1 MKNTPF
7 PLLAE
12 DRKARIGMINEYM
25 GKYARSNGQVSPM
38 IQLYADVRGPYLK
51 SVLENLATAS
61 VSGARRAD
69 PDSIYRPGMNQIS
82 SYAKALEGA
91 LFAEHEIITNIPFS
105 RNDASEVFKLTC
117 QGAVAELA
125 RTIRD
130 LNTFIKANLT
140 TDCFLAF
147 EIIQVMSELSSNTE
161 EKTGNGELK
170 PLFASA
176 LKPIRETGRSSLA
189 ELLGDIRQ
197 RVTSLPTI
205 PADGAAVPL
214 TTEVMTRLQVMVS
227 FLRPVSSIMIAV
239 GDNGWKNNTAPL
251 VSADQ
256 VPTLN
261 TFDVTADGKQIFAH
275 YCIDTI
281 TTLLES
287 LDRKAQPLAKNKS
300 VLGVFMLNNVTIIDR
315 MIRNSELQPL
325 LQPRMSEIER
335 WRKAAIKDY
344 SGPWQDLSRQLMDV
358 TYTRSTARPTSGSAP
373 LVDSVAIVKAL
384 SSKEKEAT
392 KQKFTA
398 FNNMFDE
405 LVAKHKALSMEREV
419 KTMLARDVQGM
430 IEMLYHRFWDRY
442 HEIDKGKGKYVKYDK
457 AQITATFASLE
468 K

>member
-1 MKNTPF
+1 
-7 PLLAE
+7 
-12 DRKARIGMINEYM
+12 
-25 GKYARSNGQVSPM
+25 
-38 IQLYADVRGPYLK
+38 
-51 SVLENLATAS
+51 
-61 VSGARRAD
+61 
-69 PDSIYRPGMNQIS
+69 
-82 SYAKALEGA
+82 
-91 LFAEHEIITNIPFS
+91 
-105 RNDASEVFKLTC
+105 
-117 QGAVAELA
+117 
-125 RTIRD
+125 
-130 LNTFIKANLT
+130 
-140 TDCFLAF
+140 
-147 EIIQVMSELSSNTE
+147 
-161 EKTGNGELK
+161 
-170 PLFASA
+170 
-176 LKPIRETGRSSLA
+176 
-189 ELLGDIRQ
+189 
-197 RVTSLPTI
+197 
-205 PADGAAVPL
+205 
-214 TTEVMTRLQVMVS
+214 
-227 FLRPVSSIMIAV
+227 
-239 GDNGWKNNTAPL
+239 
-251 VSADQ
+251 
-256 VPTLN
+256 
-261 TFDVTADGKQIFAH
+261 
-275 YCIDTI
+275 
-281 TTLLES
+281 
-287 LDRKAQPLAKNKS
+287 
-300 VLGVFMLNNVTIIDR
+300 MLNNVTIIDR